1 MQVPLELSY
10 HGMPRIGWVDD
21 YVKERVERLD
31 RMADDIISCRVAI
44 EQEQNSKH
52 TGNLYRAR
60 VEVTLPQKKDLVANK
75 HGAVEDLDVQL
86 RPIIRE
92 TFEAVEKQIKKE
104 TSRRRDGARLQEEQG
119 QAEALVVRIFAEEG
133 YGFIKSPVD
142 GEEHYFHRNAVLHDD
157 FKRLTPG
164 TQVRFESEMGEM
176 GPQAS
181 SVQIVDKP
189 GVRAGQTDDETI
201 QQPAGWE
208 KS

>member
-10 HGMPRIGWVDD
+10 HGMARIGWVDE
-21 YVKERVERLD
+21 YVRERVERLD
-31 RMADDIISCRVAI
+31 RLSDDIIACRVVV

-52 TGNLYRAR
+52 TGNLYRVR
-60 VEVTLPQKKDLVANK
+60 VETTLPQKKDLVGKK

-92 TFEAVEKQIKKE
+92 AFEAVEKQIKKE
-104 TSRRRDGARLQEEQG
+104 TSRRRGDVKFHGEQP
-119 QAEALVVRIFAEEG
+119 QALVVRIFAEEG

-142 GEEHYFHRNAVLHDD
+142 NEEYYFHRNAVLHGD
-157 FKRLTPG
+157 FDRLTPG
-164 TQVRFESEMGEM
+164 TQVRFEPEMGEM

-201 QQPAGWE
+201 NQPAGWE